1 MHNLGRNHSKNVL
14 AIADKAFELNRDKIM
29 QVPIDDLK
37 AIYMLAFLHGYEM
50 AHWLYF
56 DGDTIG
62 VIKEQAE
69 AGEPFESAE
78 SSTEEEQ

>member
-1 MHNLGRNHSKNVL
+1 MNVGSNHSKNVL
-14 AIADKAFELNRDKIM
+14 SIADKAFELNRDKIT
-29 QVPIDDLK
+29 QVPTDDLK

-62 VIKEQAE
+62 IIKEQAE
-69 AGEPFESAE
+69 AGEPFDSTMPSAE
-78 SSTEEEQ
+78 GKK

>member
-1 MHNLGRNHSKNVL
+1 MRKLGGNHTKNVL

-29 QVPIDDLK
+29 EVPIDDLK

-56 DGDTIG
+56 DGETIG

-69 AGEPFESAE
+69 AGEPFDLSE
-78 SSTEEEQ
+78 SST